1 MGKDPLEKEMAI
13 DSSIIAWEIPWT
25 RGAWWATVH
34 GAARVGHSLA
44 TEQQSG
50 IKCWVPKVV
59 GSQRVKSLAFSL
71 NAAGSHW
78 MVDDGKTSVGRC
90 L

>member
-1 MGKDPLEKEMAI
+1 M
-13 DSSIIAWEIPWT
+13 
-25 RGAWWATVH
+25 
-34 GAARVGHSLA
+34 
-44 TEQQSG
+44 
-50 IKCWVPKVV
+50 PKVV